1 MARIKDEARGTS
13 QRGMRSGKKESK
25 QAPEAAAAAPELP
38 DSAQQAPGFA
48 LSKHVTSAR
57 GLAGATD
64 HTSSL
69 ARQKQSAGE
78 PGWQRDSQP
87 RKQAGEPES
96 PQGVS
101 GRQGAVPMSESGVAL
116 TMDFIPGLYPTVVHS
131 LNQVQNLPVNQRS
144 TNHTRQAVQ
153 SMADQR
159 RQVEALGLAAQVE
172 SVYAR
177 QGVPPSQRLL
187 QAKPAKTVSMFYEDQ
202 FHYIQVEPKDV
213 KGELIAGK
221 DELGVADDIYV
232 PIDFLDVSKG
242 VNPTYL
248 QMCPPKLQRALK
260 LRAAGL
266 TRRRAEVRTAEKWAK
281 IKREE
286 ISVLKDE
293 YKSKCEVAEI
303 KANLCQSLVKTMD
316 EHPLQ
321 RMATKR
327 KLRQELEKLEEA
339 TKDATRKEED
349 LSKAT
354 HHLMHLKGLIVATRY
369 QIALAEEAHSRD
381 CQRMHAHV
389 EARHRHHQ
397 AT

>member
-1 MARIKDEARGTS
+1 
-13 QRGMRSGKKESK
+13 
-25 QAPEAAAAAPELP
+25 
-38 DSAQQAPGFA
+38 
-48 LSKHVTSAR
+48 
-57 GLAGATD
+57 
-64 HTSSL
+64 
-69 ARQKQSAGE
+69 
-78 PGWQRDSQP
+78 
-87 RKQAGEPES
+87 
-96 PQGVS
+96 
-101 GRQGAVPMSESGVAL
+101 MSESGVAL
-116 TMDFIPGLYPTVVHS
+116 TLDFIPGLYPTVVHS

-172 SVYAR
+172 SVYAHH
-177 QGVPPSQRLL
+177 GVPPSQRLL

-266 TRRRAEVRTAEKWAK
+266 TRRRAEVRTAEKWAR